1 MSSEQNLVMLQTTLH
16 KKKTLFNVVL
26 ILLGQHY
33 THQNLMQCCPR
44 CSRQH
49 CIRKIQK
56 CCFKTPGTRL
66 HRKNSMQYCPRRSKQ
81 HCTGQNQVNV
91 VHSVYLYISGPLRQ
105 INIELSFLYYR
116 NRLTS

>member
-1 MSSEQNLVMLQTTLH
+1 MLQTTLH

-49 CIRKIQK
+49 CIRKIRK
-56 CCFKTPGTRL
+56 CCLKTTGTRL
-66 HRKNSMQYCPRRSKQ
+66 HRKNSIQYCPGDSKQ
-81 HCTGQNQVNV
+81 HCTGQNQDNV
-91 VHSVYLYISGPLRQ
+91 VLTTYGHSVYLYISGPLRQ
-105 INIELSFLYYR
+105 INIKLSFLYYG